1 MGRRNSLMTTQMPA
15 QPARNGFEALPR
27 AEKQW
32 FLMRAQSLPRTFA
45 KERPATNRMPV
56 ARAG

>member
-1 MGRRNSLMTTQMPA
+1 MTPQMPA